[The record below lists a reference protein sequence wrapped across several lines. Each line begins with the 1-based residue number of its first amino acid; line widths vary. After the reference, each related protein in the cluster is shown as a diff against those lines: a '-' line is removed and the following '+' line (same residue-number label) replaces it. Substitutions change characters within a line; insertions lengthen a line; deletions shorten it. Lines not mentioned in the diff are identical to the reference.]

1 MSPRPG
7 PWPTT
12 NADRGSLLR
21 LNGEIMA
28 TLGKRGDLHTT
39 FTDDKDKE
47 LVVMWLAGETLTSI
61 ATKLHWPVKTTSTRR
76 RRLGLPAR
84 IQFTEWTPER
94 DATLRDRLAKRFS
107 FREIAKELG
116 VNRGSISGRAF
127 RLGLCASHG
136 TVDPRPRIKRERK
149 LSPEFQ
155 AQLTALWADMVPAD
169 EVGKRLGLHAK
180 TVFNYVARLGL
191 KRPRVVQNRSAS
203 SRRTAPGRAPS
214 AVLAL
219 PDPDYADCLT
229 LEQVKGTCHWPLGE
243 PTKFCPRKACDIS
256 HGSYCEQHYARSIQ
270 RRTASSTL
278 PFYLRRAA

>member
-1 MSPRPG
+1 
-7 PWPTT
+7 
-12 NADRGSLLR
+12 
-21 LNGEIMA
+21 MA
-28 TLGKRGDLHTT
+28 TLGKRCDLHTT
-39 FTDDKDKE
+39 FTDEKDKE

-61 ATKLHWPVKTTSTRR
+61 AAKLHWPVKTTSTRR
-76 RRLGLPAR
+76 HRLGLPAR

-94 DATLRDRLAKRFS
+94 DQILRDRLAKRFS
-107 FREIAKELG
+107 FREIANELG
-116 VNRGSISGRAF
+116 VKRGSISGRAF
-127 RLGLCASHG
+127 RLGLCCPHG
-136 TVDPRPRIKRERK
+136 ITDPRPRIKNRESK

-169 EVGKRLGLHAK
+169 EIGRQLSLHAK

-203 SRRTAPGRAPS
+203 SRRTAPGLSAVSSTP

-219 PDPDYADCLT
+219 PDPDYAACLT
-229 LEQVKGTCHWPLGE
+229 LEQLSGSCHWPLGE
-243 PTKFCPRKACDIS
+243 PTKFCPRPACELG